1 MSGKEILVDTNI
13 FLYLLSGNDTLEG
26 ILQGKNIY
34 ISFITELELIGFK
47 NITSK
52 EMKQI
57 EALLKS
63 CLIVSINNDIKERYV
78 EIRKKY
84 HLKLPDAII
93 AATAI
98 SMDIPLITSD
108 KQFGTVKEVTL
119 INYQM

>member
-1 MSGKEILVDTNI
+1 
-13 FLYLLSGNDTLEG
+13 
-26 ILQGKNIY
+26 
-34 ISFITELELIGFK
+34 
-47 NITSK
+47 
-52 EMKQI
+52 MKHI